1 MPRYT
6 FPMDSSQG
14 SSFIPKSPVRG
25 AVTKR
30 RVRKVYLI
38 TYLIY
43 VFFVGSL
50 LASAGIWFYKFTVQ
64 NDLDAV
70 KLALNEERDRFK
82 QSDLEMV
89 SQLNLRM
96 KEADRLL
103 SEQVSV
109 ANLLR
114 AIEST
119 MVLSVD
125 LAGFLYEK
133 DISGELRMT
142 LNAQADDFNSTL
154 FQRQV
159 LASNPVLAGANM
171 VSVAYG
177 TQEGDATTQPED
189 TITFVIAKSIDPTTI
204 VPTAIG
210 TSVPA
215 STPSATPDQQGTT
228 SPETAANDAVIDA
241 LLSPSVPE

>member
-1 MPRYT
+1 
-6 FPMDSSQG
+6 MDSSQG

-70 KLALNEERDRFK
+70 KLALNEERDKFK

-89 SQLNLRM
+89 SELNLRM

-103 SEQVSV
+103 GEQVSV

-119 MVLSVD
+119 TLLSVD

-133 DISGELRMT
+133 DISGELRLT

-159 LASNPVLAGANM
+159 LASNPVLAGASM

-177 TQEGDATTQPED
+177 AQEGDTTTQAED
-189 TITFVIAKSIDPTTI
+189 TITFVIAKSIDPATI
-204 VPTAIG
+204 VPSVGTPLTA
-210 TSVPA
+210 TA
-215 STPSATPDQQGTT
+215 PSATAADELGTT
-228 SPETAANDAVIDA
+228 SPEATESSAIIDA
-241 LLSPSVPE
+241 LLSPSASE

>member
-1 MPRYT
+1 
-6 FPMDSSQG
+6 MDSSQG

-43 VFFVGSL
+43 VFFVGTL

-119 MVLSVD
+119 TLLSVD

-133 DISGELRMT
+133 DISGELRLT

-159 LASNPVLAGANM
+159 LASNPVLSGASM
-171 VSVAYG
+171 ASVAYG
-177 TQEGDATTQPED
+177 AQAADATAAPEE
-189 TITFVIAKSIDPTTI
+189 TITFVISKSIDPTTI
-204 VPTAIG
+204 APSVG
-210 TSVPA
+210 TPLPA
-215 STPSATPDQQGTT
+215 ATPSTAADEQGTT
-228 SPETAANDAVIDA
+228 TSPAAVENAAVIDA